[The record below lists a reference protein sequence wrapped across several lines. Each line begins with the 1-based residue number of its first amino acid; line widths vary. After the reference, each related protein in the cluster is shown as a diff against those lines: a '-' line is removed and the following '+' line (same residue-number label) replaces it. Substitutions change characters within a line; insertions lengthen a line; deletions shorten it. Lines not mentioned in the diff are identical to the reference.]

1 MSSFILSAT
10 RYTTRYRFYLILLE
24 YFMYLS
30 DRDIK
35 KAIEK
40 GEVIIKDFE
49 EARLQP
55 ASYDIL
61 LGNKFLVHN
70 TESTM
75 AIDPVKKI
83 FPVTKEIE
91 VDNDGYFVLHPGV
104 SILGTSV
111 DYFGSNKYLIHL
123 SGKSSL
129 ARLGLIIHNTAGI
142 INPGHFLNITFE
154 LCNLNHLPIILRPHM
169 RIGQILFSEI
179 SSPPMKDYKT
189 TGRYHGR
196 DWQHFVDPKE
206 AEAAAAKDGVKK
218 KTRSQKITKSKK

>member
-1 MSSFILSAT
+1 
-10 RYTTRYRFYLILLE
+10 
-24 YFMYLS
+24 MYLS
-30 DRDIK
+30 DVDIK
-35 KAIEK
+35 KAVKDGKI
-40 GEVIIKDFE
+40 VIKDFE

-70 TESTM
+70 TESTLV
-75 AIDPVKKI
+75 IDPVKKI
-83 FPVTKEIE
+83 FPVTKEIIIPE
-91 VDNDGYFVLHPGV
+91 DGIFVLHPGV
-104 SILGTSV
+104 SVLGTSV
-111 DYFGSNKYLIHL
+111 DYFGSDEFLVHL

-154 LCNLNHLPIILRPHM
+154 LCNLNHVPIVLRPNM
-169 RIGQILFSEI
+169 RIGQILFSQLT
-179 SSPPMKDYKT
+179 SPPQKDYKS

-206 AEAAAAKDGVKK
+206 NEKKDKVAVG
-218 KTRSQKITKSKK
+218 SKITKTKNKK

>member
-1 MSSFILSAT
+1 
-10 RYTTRYRFYLILLE
+10 
-24 YFMYLS
+24 MYLADNEIRKAVNS
-30 DRDIK
+30 GDI
-35 KAIEK
+35 
-40 GEVIIKDFE
+40 VIQGFE
-49 EARLQP
+49 EERLQP

-61 LGNKFLVHN
+61 LGNKFIIAV
-70 TESTM
+70 TESTT
-75 AIDPVKKI
+75 AIDPVMKI
-83 FPVTKEIE
+83 FPETRE
-91 VDNDGYFVLHPGV
+91 VIIPDSGTYILHPGI

-154 LCNLNHLPIILRPHM
+154 LCNLNRLPIILRPQM

-179 SSPPMKDYKT
+179 SSVPRKDYKS
-189 TGRYHGR
+189 TGRYHNR

-206 AEAAAAKDGVKK
+206 DEKKVAARLKK
-218 KTRSQKITKSKK
+218 KTK

>member
-1 MSSFILSAT
+1 
-10 RYTTRYRFYLILLE
+10 
-24 YFMYLS
+24 MYLS

-35 KAIEK
+35 KAVLK
-40 GEVIIKDFE
+40 GDIVIKDFDE
-49 EARLQP
+49 SRLQP

-61 LGNKFLVHN
+61 LGNKFIVSN
-70 TESTM
+70 TEKTL

-83 FPVTKEIE
+83 FPETKEIIIGDSE
-91 VDNDGYFVLHPGV
+91 MFVLHPGI

-111 DYFGSNKYLIHL
+111 DYFGSDKYLVHL

-154 LCNLNHLPIILRPHM
+154 LCNLNHVPIILRPQM
-169 RIGQILFSEI
+169 RIGQILFSELT
-179 SSPPMKDYKT
+179 SAPAKDYKT
-189 TGRYHGR
+189 TGRYQGR

-206 AEAAAAKDGVKK
+206 DEDKVRK
-218 KTRSQKITKSKK
+218 

>member
-1 MSSFILSAT
+1 
-10 RYTTRYRFYLILLE
+10 
-24 YFMYLS
+24 MYLS

-35 KAIEK
+35 KALTRGDIL
-40 GEVIIKDFE
+40 IRNFDE
-49 EARLQP
+49 ERLQP

-61 LGNKFLVHN
+61 LGNKFMVAN

-83 FPVTKEIE
+83 FPETKEIFIP
-91 VDNDGYFVLHPGV
+91 DTGHFVLHPGI

-111 DYFGSNKYLIHL
+111 DYFGSEKYLVHL

-154 LCNLNHLPIILRPHM
+154 LCNLNHIPIILRPQM
-169 RIGQILFSEI
+169 RIGQILFSKL
-179 SSPPMKDYKT
+179 SSPPVKDYKT
-189 TGRYHGR
+189 TGRYQGR

-206 AEAAAAKDGVKK
+206 LAMKVKPGFRNKK
-218 KTRSQKITKSKK
+218 KR